1 MRTTPAHHPTGRPGT
16 LKRLGLVFQL
26 VLFVLTGPGMGGLE
40 QLAHAAGVVDL
51 AHERSPHVEP
61 TGGAHADHCQ
71 LGLTALDGRL
81 PAGVT
86 ITLRAQAAR
95 SDLTPRPVSL
105 ALAAGRRA
113 SVLPRAPPV

>member
-1 MRTTPAHHPTGRPGT
+1 M

-26 VLFVLTGPGMGGLE
+26 VLFALTGPGMGGLE
-40 QLAHAAGVVDL
+40 QLAHAAGLVDL

-81 PAGVT
+81 PSGVT
-86 ITLRAQAAR
+86 NILRADPAR
-95 SDLTPRPVSL
+95 SDPAPRATCL
-105 ALAAGRRA
+105 AQATGRRA
-113 SVLPRAPPV
+113 SVLARAPPT